1 MVTWMFCP
9 QCQSG
14 SDDSTT
20 QTPFARTDTDEWNRG
35 EITCFRC
42 LYYTSGTDDPPLNQV
57 FHRMDCPRC
66 EFPMATDYDPEIYD
80 LREKPPTTSDIRRIE
95 CCLCLL
101 KIKQDSTG
109 VFISRQPEYQEN
121 TILLRRNDMIR
132 EAQIFW
138 RNTMQD
144 ALNST
149 YQDFVDWEDR
159 VRTNYLDTGE

>member
-1 MVTWMFCP
+1 
-9 QCQSG
+9 
-14 SDDSTT
+14 
-20 QTPFARTDTDEWNRG
+20 
-35 EITCFRC
+35 
-42 LYYTSGTDDPPLNQV
+42 
-57 FHRMDCPRC
+57 
-66 EFPMATDYDPEIYD
+66 MATDYDPEIYD

-101 KIKQDSTG
+101 KITQDSTG

-159 VRTNYLDTGE
+159 VRTNYLNTGE